1 MSVATETGRPLSQRA
16 YEHLV
21 GMMFRQELVPGDA
34 LNRRE
39 IASELGMSVAPVL
52 EAIVQL
58 EAEGFLVVAPRKGT
72 HVRPLRPADFRGQLM
87 VRMALECQVA
97 RMCCGRAIRENYTR
111 LEALAEKADETEHLR
126 VTDWESEIAF
136 HGALAALADCP
147 ALAGELERA
156 MRLGH
161 FLAVHTL
168 THASPV
174 HSRHASLLRALR
186 TTDADRAER
195 AMRKHLIAGRESIL
209 QPAGEG
215 A

>member
-1 MSVATETGRPLSQRA
+1 MSTVMETARPLSQRA

-21 GMMFRQELVPGDA
+21 GKMFRQELVPGDA

-39 IASELGMSVAPVL
+39 IARELGMSVAPVL

-97 RMCCGRAIRENYTR
+97 RMCCGRAIRENYAP
-111 LEALAEKADETEHLR
+111 LEALARRADKTEHLR

-168 THASPV
+168 THSSPV
-174 HSRHASLLRALR
+174 HSRHAALLRALR
-186 TTDADRAER
+186 TADPDRAEL

-209 QPAGEG
+209 QPAEEG